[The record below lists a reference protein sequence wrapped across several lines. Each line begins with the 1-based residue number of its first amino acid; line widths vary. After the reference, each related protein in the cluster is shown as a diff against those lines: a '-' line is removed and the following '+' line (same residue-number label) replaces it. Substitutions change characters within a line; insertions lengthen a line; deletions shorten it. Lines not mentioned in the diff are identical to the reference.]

1 MKNEKWK
8 WKIFFFIDIGGIV
21 LKENL
26 EALFKS
32 KNGLKKATSFI
43 SKGHLISGVFL
54 YVVGKF

>member
-1 MKNEKWK
+1 MKNF
-8 WKIFFFIDIGGIV
+8 FFFIDIGGIV